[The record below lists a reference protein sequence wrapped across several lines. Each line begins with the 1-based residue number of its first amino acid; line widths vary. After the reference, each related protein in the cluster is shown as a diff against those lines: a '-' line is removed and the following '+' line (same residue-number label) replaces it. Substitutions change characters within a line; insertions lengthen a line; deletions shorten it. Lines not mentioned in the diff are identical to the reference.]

1 MITDSLTLT
10 CDERMTRLQMEQ
22 LFGVKK
28 TEKKGLPAVETLKIK
43 LQGCV
48 DASVGCVRMGA

>member
-1 MITDSLTLT
+1 M
-10 CDERMTRLQMEQ
+10 QMEQ